1 MSALVLFP
9 VYSHEGMHLLAIMML
24 LLTLKQGRRLL
35 RGLLLEHVVQSS
47 YCVAVQS
54 CDDGVAPL
62 RGLFLATFSHHP
74 SITMNEGDGWS
85 CEKEEETCF
94 SANRSACRLASFS
107 ASVNHAFA

>member
-9 VYSHEGMHLLAIMML
+9 VYSHEGTHLLAIMML

-35 RGLLLEHVVQSS
+35 RGLCLNMLYNRVITWL
-47 YCVAVQS
+47 CNP
-54 CDDGVAPL
+54 DGVAPL

-85 CEKEEETCF
+85 CEKEEET
-94 SANRSACRLASFS
+94 
-107 ASVNHAFA
+107 